1 MDSVALD
8 ALQPAALGAYGGGWQ
23 ARLRT
28 RVARSG
34 GRSAIA
40 ALEHHG
46 PLRLQKG
53 LWPEGP
59 DPLHLILLH
68 PPGGI
73 AAGDRLSVDLEV
85 SEGAHALVT
94 TPGAGRWYRAD
105 ALATQSI
112 RLAVGDRASLE
123 WLPQE
128 TIVHDG
134 ALAESS
140 LEVELSEHACG
151 IGWEITV
158 FGRHASGERFS
169 QGELRQATRVL
180 RGGRPLFEE
189 ASLAR
194 GGLGDDPVSLAG
206 MHVAGLLWA
215 CADREIDPSLAE
227 SAEAAMLA
235 KTEGFAGAS
244 RVDGHLLLARVV
256 ESSPERARAALCA
269 AWQVLRPALL
279 GRAASLPRIWA
290 T

>member
-1 MDSVALD
+1 M
-8 ALQPAALGAYGGGWQ
+8 
-23 ARLRT
+23 
-28 RVARSG
+28 
-34 GRSAIA
+34 
-40 ALEHHG
+40 
-46 PLRLQKG
+46 
-53 LWPEGP
+53 
-59 DPLHLILLH
+59 
-68 PPGGI
+68 
-73 AAGDRLSVDLEV
+73 
-85 SEGAHALVT
+85 
-94 TPGAGRWYRAD
+94 
-105 ALATQSI
+105 
-112 RLAVGDRASLE
+112 RLAVADGASLE

-134 ALAESS
+134 AQAESA
-140 LEVELSEHACG
+140 LEIELSSGARG

-158 FGRHASGERFS
+158 FGRHASGERFGA
-169 QGELRQATRVL
+169 GELRQTTRVL

-194 GGLGDDPVSLAG
+194 GGMGGDPASLAG

-215 CADREIDPSLAE
+215 CAEGEIDPALAA

-244 RVDGHLLLARVV
+244 RVDSHLLLARVV

-279 GRAASLPRIWA
+279 RRTAHLPRIWA